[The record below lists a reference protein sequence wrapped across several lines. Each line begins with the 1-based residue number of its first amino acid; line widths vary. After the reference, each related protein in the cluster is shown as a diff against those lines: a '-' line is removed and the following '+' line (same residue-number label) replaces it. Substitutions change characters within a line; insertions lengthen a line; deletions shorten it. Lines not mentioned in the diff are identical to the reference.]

1 MSAATRGQAS
11 PHHSDPRGAN
21 FPPTAFG
28 RRDACLTAAAYLWR
42 ASDRRQPR
50 GSAGKPTAYPRL
62 LRLDPIGVLISLW
75 LLSAGKP
82 LAHPR
87 LSIVRPYG
95 GRMPRGV
102 PLVGAKM
109 PMRGLAPNCGRQ
121 ECRPSYGRCF
131 LTWRI
136 DYFRALALSLAN
148 TRKSETS
155 DFQTLTSKA
164 PPQGRLKMGFSPLY
178 GTFRTHFSLENWPWI
193 EISIPWIGES
203 MGWKIEISIPWI
215 GESMGWKSISMGCFG
230 RNTPRGRISKAK
242 RRTTVGVRFNA
253 LPHGAQACACLRGGA
268 LPRRRTAATMAAG
281 RVRGGQ
287 GLPSGHRGTTGHR
300 WLRRRFPPSTVLL

>member
-1 MSAATRGQAS
+1 MSARLDVRRVETRFIAS
-11 PHHSDPRGAN
+11 
-21 FPPTAFG
+21 
-28 RRDACLTAAAYLWR
+28 LTA
-42 ASDRRQPR
+42 PPK
-50 GSAGKPTAYPRL
+50 SA
-62 LRLDPIGVLISLW
+62 V
-75 LLSAGKP
+75 
-82 LAHPR
+82 
-87 LSIVRPYG
+87 
-95 GRMPRGV
+95 
-102 PLVGAKM
+102 
-109 PMRGLAPNCGRQ
+109 
-121 ECRPSYGRCF
+121 F

-136 DYFRALALSLAN
+136 DYFRPLALLLAN

-155 DFQTLTSKA
+155 NFQSHPSKDL
-164 PPQGRLKMGFSPLY
+164 PQGRLKTPFSPLY
-178 GTFRTHFSLENWPWI
+178 GTFRPHFSLENWPW
-193 EISIPWIGES
+193 
-203 MGWKIEISIPWI
+203 IEISIPWI

-253 LPHGAQACACLRGGA
+253 LPYGAQACACLRGGA